1 MEKKGNTP
9 KKKVDNT
16 PEMIKI
22 YQDSRRCKY
31 WFLICLV
38 LAILFSI
45 FIIMFII
52 YAIFCQSA
60 FIIIF
65 LIYQNSSSKN
75 FNFWIGDWIFGIGIW
90 GLDFG
95 DWNLGIEFWDGELG
109 LGMGI
114 GDLIKLIIFF

>member
-9 KKKVDNT
+9 KMKVDNT

-60 FIIIF
+60 FLYYNIFNLSEFIIKKFQF
-65 LIYQNSSSKN
+65 L
-75 FNFWIGDWIFGIGIW
+75 DWG
-90 GLDFG
+90 
-95 DWNLGIEFWDGELG
+95 LGIEFWDGELG